1 MVLNHL
7 DLLFLIPGRFYFSA
21 ITHVRSFKQVNT
33 TYPYSTP
40 NDKMLVLLEICST
53 KQNAISGLQLLQY
66 FCVLSPWEVCPVEPS
81 YNKINQ
87 CCHRIPIR
95 KVLNQLMSSLGGAQK
110 QRKMI
115 QLHLNSNL
123 LFHRRRRT
131 LRHVSPSHVIRHRL
145 TTSGNGLS
153 SRITCRFIWQVRD
166 HVSRLRQPA
175 EFFKFLT
182 IALLE
187 VIAFHRKTRMLYR
200 FARPAGLVLHSL
212 EPTQKISSLW
222 RCFIS
227 NWFRSS
233 EAIYNVL
240 PGPWYSNRLHAGR
253 TLRSRLPTLLR
264 TLMFRCLAIVE
275 SQLLA
280 VFAIG
285 CTSKITVSLVAG
297 VTKHMYVFTVARD
310 LTVAVITSTDQ
321 CGYIEVDAVTTLFV
335 CS

>member
-1 MVLNHL
+1 M
-7 DLLFLIPGRFYFSA
+7 
-21 ITHVRSFKQVNT
+21 
-33 TYPYSTP
+33 ST
-40 NDKMLVLLEICST
+40 
-53 KQNAISGLQLLQY
+53 
-66 FCVLSPWEVCPVEPS
+66 
-81 YNKINQ
+81 
-87 CCHRIPIR
+87 
-95 KVLNQLMSSLGGAQK
+95 LGGAQK

-175 EFFKFLT
+175 EFIKFLT

-212 EPTQKISSLW
+212 EPTHKISSLW

-253 TLRSRLPTLLR
+253 TVRSRLPTLLR
-264 TLMFRCLAIVE
+264 TLMFGDRGKSITCSVCHRVYLENYSVTCRWCNKTHVCLHRCEGSHGRCCYLTRSMWLYRNRCRDNVVCLQPFRLLLNRRRFEALSKKSCAIV
-275 SQLLA
+275 LC
-280 VFAIG
+280 V
-285 CTSKITVSLVAG
+285 
-297 VTKHMYVFTVARD
+297 R
-310 LTVAVITSTDQ
+310 
-321 CGYIEVDAVTTLFV
+321 EVR
-335 CS
+335 